1 MLNQLATTTVDSA
14 PAAGAAL
21 DQVFI
26 ATGGALIAT
35 AVLLYLGWAHRTGR
49 NNFLRKAADLA
60 ARDTGFAP
68 WAALPSLVAA
78 GALLVA
84 LLGMYWDIS
93 LHIDD
98 GRDAGPL
105 ANPAHYLILAGLFG
119 IFAAGFLAI
128 VLPEGKPSERAIRI
142 SGDWYAPLGGVAMM
156 ASAAFALTG
165 FPLDDVWHRIFG
177 QDVTLWGPTHL
188 MLIGGAGL
196 TLIGSAIL
204 IVEGRGEEV
213 ESPPGGRL
221 AGFAD
226 RLVAYVAR
234 YRRAFAMG
242 GLLIGLSTF
251 QAEFDFGVPQ
261 FQLVLE
267 PIMLAFAAGVALV
280 AARIWIGRGAAIG
293 AALFFIGVRGAI
305 SLIVG
310 DVFGETMPHFPLYLA
325 EAICVEAVALVIATN
340 RVYLFGA
347 ISGVLIGTVGFF
359 AEYAW
364 SHVWMPIPWPSSLI
378 GEAILP
384 ALITAIA
391 AGVLGGYLG
400 GSFAAAGARR
410 VRFPAPAVVPAAV
423 ATLAIVAVVG
433 LNVGDATPSGWRA
446 QVTLDDVQTGDQRTV
461 NATVRLDPASLGD
474 DAYWVRGIAWQ
485 GGGLVTDEL
494 DEVSPGVY
502 RTTQPLPVHGT
513 WKTLIRLQRDNYVA
527 GVPVYLPE
535 DSAIPAPAV
544 KAPASFDR
552 PFVDET
558 EILQRE
564 QKDDVPGFLVG
575 VAYSVVAAI
584 VLGLLLLLGWVL
596 NRIARPEDGRERR
609 DRAPAAA
616 PRAPREVP
624 A

>member
-1 MLNQLATTTVDSA
+1 MKTVDSD
-14 PAAGAAL
+14 PAAGAEIG
-21 DQVFI
+21 QVI
-26 ATGGALIAT
+26 LATGGALIAT
-35 AVLLYLGWAHRTGR
+35 AILVYLGWAHRTGR
-49 NNFLRKAADLA
+49 TNLLRRASEFA

-68 WAALPSLVAA
+68 WAALPSLIAA

-128 VLPEGKPSERAIRI
+128 VLPEGKPSERAIHI
-142 SGDWYAPLGGVAMM
+142 TGDWYAPLGGVAMM
-156 ASAAFALTG
+156 ASAAFALIG

-213 ESPPGGRL
+213 DKPPAGRL
-221 AGFAD
+221 AGTAD
-226 RLVAYVAR
+226 RVVAFVAR

-280 AARIWIGRGAAIG
+280 AARIWIGPGAALG

-305 SLIVG
+305 ALIVG
-310 DVFGETMPHFPLYLA
+310 PVLGETTPHLPLYLA
-325 EAICVEAVALVIATN
+325 EALCVEGVALVISTKRAYT
-340 RVYLFGA
+340 FGA
-347 ISGVLIGTVGFF
+347 VCGVLIGTVGFF

-364 SHVWMPIPWPSSLI
+364 SHIWMPIPWPPSLI
-378 GEAILP
+378 PEAIIP
-384 ALITAIA
+384 ALVTAIA
-391 AGVLGGYLG
+391 AGVLGAYLG
-400 GSFAAAGARR
+400 SSFAAASPRR
-410 VRFPAPAVVPAAV
+410 VFPAPAVVPAAL

-433 LNVGDATPSGWRA
+433 LNVGDRAPAGWSA
-446 QVTLDDVQTGDQRTV
+446 QVTLDDVKTGDERTV
-461 NATVRLDPASLGD
+461 NATVRLDPASLGE
-474 DAYWVRGIAWQ
+474 DAFWVQAIAWQ
-485 GGGLVTDEL
+485 GGGLVVDQL

-502 RTTQPLPVHGT
+502 ETTRPVPVHGT

-544 KAPASFDR
+544 PAPASFNR

-564 QKDDVPGFLVG
+564 QKDDVSGVLVA

-584 VLGLLLLLGWVL
+584 VLGLILLLGWVL
-596 NRIARPEDGRERR
+596 NRIARPDDGRGGR
-609 DRAPAAA
+609 DRAPVA
-616 PRAPREVP
+616 PRTTPREAP

>member
-1 MLNQLATTTVDSA
+1 MNTVDSA

-21 DQVFI
+21 DQVFL

-49 NNFLRKAADLA
+49 SNFLRRIADFA

-68 WAALPSLVAA
+68 WAALPSLIAA

-105 ANPAHYLILAGLFG
+105 ANPAHYLILFGLYG

-142 SGDWYAPLGGVAMM
+142 SGDWYAPLGGVAMLA
-156 ASAAFALTG
+156 ASAFALIG

-188 MLIGGAGL
+188 MLIGGAAL

-213 ESPPGGRL
+213 DTPSKGLGDRIVARL
-221 AGFAD
+221 ARG
-226 RLVAYVAR
+226 
-234 YRRAFAMG
+234 RRFFAMG

-261 FQLVLE
+261 FQFVLE
-267 PIMLAFAAGVALV
+267 PIMLAFAAGIALV
-280 AARIWIGRGAAIG
+280 AARIWIGRGAALG
-293 AALFFIGVRGAI
+293 AALFFIVVRGGIA
-305 SLIVG
+305 LIVG
-310 DVFGETMPHFPLYLA
+310 DVFDQTMPHFPLYLA
-325 EAICVEAVALVIATN
+325 EALCVEAVALVISTR
-340 RVYLFGA
+340 RVYTFGA
-347 ISGVLIGTVGFF
+347 VSGVLIGTVGLF

-364 SHVWMPIPWPSSLI
+364 SHVWMPIPWPQSLI
-378 GEAILP
+378 SEALLP
-384 ALITAIA
+384 ALVTAV
-391 AGVLGGYLG
+391 AGGLLGAYLG
-400 GSFAAAGARR
+400 GSFAAAGSRR
-410 VRFPAPAVVPAAV
+410 PRFPAPAIVPAALATV
-423 ATLAIVAVVG
+423 ALVAVVG
-433 LNVGDATPSGWRA
+433 LNVGDQTPKGWSA
-446 QVTLDDVQTGDQRTV
+446 QVTLQNVDSGPARTV
-461 NATVRLDPASLGD
+461 NATVRLDPATIGD
-474 DAYWVRGIAWQ
+474 DAYWVQAIAWQ
-485 GGGLVTDEL
+485 GGGLVVDQL
-494 DEVSPGVY
+494 ARVSPGVY
-502 RTTQPLPVHGT
+502 ETTEPIPVHGT
-513 WKTLIRLQRDNYVA
+513 WKTLIRLQRGNYVA

-535 DSAIPAPAV
+535 DTEIPAPAV
-544 KAPASFDR
+544 PAPASFDR

-558 EILQRE
+558 QILQRE
-564 QKDDVPGFLVG
+564 LKSDVPGYLAAI
-575 VAYSVVAAI
+575 AYSVVASI

-596 NRIARPEDGRERR
+596 NRIARSDDQPTRR
-609 DRAPAAA
+609 DPAPAA
-616 PRAPREVP
+616 RGHTPREVP

>member
-1 MLNQLATTTVDSA
+1 MTMFNKLAATTVDSA

-35 AVLLYLGWAHRTGR
+35 AGLVYLGWAHRTGR
-49 NNFLRKAADLA
+49 TNLLRRVADFA

-105 ANPAHYLILAGLFG
+105 ANPAHYLILAGLYG

-156 ASAAFALTG
+156 ASAAFALIG
-165 FPLDDVWHRIFG
+165 FPLDDIWHRIFG

-204 IVEGRGEEV
+204 IVEGRGETV
-213 ESPPGGRL
+213 EEPGRKLGDRIVARL
-221 AGFAD
+221 AAG
-226 RLVAYVAR
+226 
-234 YRRAFAMG
+234 RRFFAMG

-267 PIMLAFAAGVALV
+267 PIMLAFAAGVSLV
-280 AARIWIGRGAAIG
+280 AARIWIGRGAALG
-293 AALFFIGVRGAI
+293 AALFFIVVRGGI

-325 EAICVEAVALVIATN
+325 EALCIELLALVVAT
-340 RVYLFGA
+340 RRIYLFGA
-347 ISGVLIGTVGFF
+347 LGGVLIGTIGFA

-364 SHVWMPIPWPSSLI
+364 SHIWMPVPWPESLI
-378 GEAILP
+378 SEAFVP
-384 ALITAIA
+384 ALITAVA
-391 AGVLGGYLG
+391 AGLLGAYLG
-400 GSFAAAGARR
+400 GSFAAAGERR
-410 VRFPAPAVVPAAV
+410 PRFPTPALAPAVAGLV
-423 ATLAIVAVVG
+423 AIVAVIG
-433 LNVGDATPSGWRA
+433 LNVGDATPSGWSA
-446 QVTLDDVQTGDQRTV
+446 QVTLDDVESGPERSV
-461 NATVRLDPASLGD
+461 NATVQLNPPDIGD
-474 DAYWVRGIAWQ
+474 DAYWVRAIAWQ
-485 GGGLVTDEL
+485 GGGLVTDALE
-494 DEVSPGVY
+494 ETSPGVY
-502 RTTQPLPVHGT
+502 ETTEPIPVHGT

-527 GVPVYLPE
+527 GVPIYMPE

-544 KAPASFDR
+544 KAPPSFQR

-564 QKDDVPGFLVG
+564 QKDDVPGYLVG
-575 VAYSVVAAI
+575 LAYSVVAAI
-584 VLGLLLLLGWVL
+584 VLGLVLLLGWVI
-596 NRIARPEDGRERR
+596 NRIARPEDERR
-609 DRAPAAA
+609 RRDPAAA
-616 PRAPREVP
+616 SPRAPREVP

>member
-1 MLNQLATTTVDSA
+1 MNATDSS

-26 ATGGALIAT
+26 ATTGALLAT
-35 AVLLYLGWAHRTGR
+35 AALLWLGWAHRTGR
-49 NNFLRKAADLA
+49 TNLLRRVSDFA

-105 ANPAHYLILAGLFG
+105 ANPAHYLILFGLYG

-128 VLPEGKPSERAIRI
+128 VLPDGKPSDRAIRI

-156 ASAAFALTG
+156 ASAGFALIG
-165 FPLDDVWHRIFG
+165 FPLDDIWHRIFG

-204 IVEGRGEEV
+204 IVEGRGEDV
-213 ESPPGGRL
+213 EDSSGRGLGDRIVARL
-221 AGFAD
+221 AAG
-226 RLVAYVAR
+226 
-234 YRRAFAMG
+234 RRFFAMG

-280 AARIWIGRGAAIG
+280 AARIWIGRGAALG
-293 AALFFIGVRGAI
+293 AALFFIVVRGAI
-305 SLIVG
+305 ALIVG
-310 DVFGETMPHFPLYLA
+310 EGFDQTMPHFPLYLA
-325 EAICVEAVALVIATN
+325 EALCVEGLALVVST
-340 RVYLFGA
+340 RRLYTFGA
-347 ISGVLIGTVGFF
+347 LAGVLIGTVGFF

-364 SHVWMPIPWPSSLI
+364 SHVWMPVPWPESLI

-384 ALITAIA
+384 ALITAVA
-391 AGVLGGYLG
+391 AGLLGAYLG
-400 GSFAAAGARR
+400 GSFAAAGSRR
-410 VRFPAPAVVPAAV
+410 PRFPAPAIVPAAL
-423 ATLAIVAVVG
+423 ATVAIVAVVG
-433 LNVGDATPSGWRA
+433 LNVGDQTPKGWSA
-446 QVTLDDVQTGDQRTV
+446 QVDLEDVKTGPERTV
-461 NATVRLDPASLGD
+461 NATVTLDPATIGD
-474 DAYWVRGIAWQ
+474 DAYWVQAIAWQ
-485 GGGLVTDEL
+485 GGGLVVNQLER
-494 DEVSPGVY
+494 VSPGVY
-502 RTTQPLPVHGT
+502 ETTEPVPVHGT
-513 WKTLIRLQRDNYVA
+513 WKTLVRLQRDNYVA
-527 GVPVYLPE
+527 GVPFYMPE
-535 DSAIPAPAV
+535 DTEIPAPAV
-544 KAPASFDR
+544 PAPASFER

-564 QKDDVPGFLVG
+564 QKSDVPGYLAG
-575 VAYSVVAAI
+575 IAYSVVALI
-584 VLGLLLLLGWVL
+584 VVGLLLLLGWVL
-596 NRIARPEDGRERR
+596 NRIAKPEDERPRR
-609 DRAPAAA
+609 DQAPA
-616 PRAPREVP
+616 PRASAPREVP
-624 A
+624 V